1 MDQHVYKLI
10 ELAGTSQ
17 TSMEDA
23 IQNAVSRASKTMRHL
38 RWLEVIETRGQI
50 EGGKVFQWQVKL
62 RVGFTLEE

>member
-17 TSMEDA
+17 TSMEEA

-50 EGGKVFQWQVKL
+50 EGGRVVQWQVKL